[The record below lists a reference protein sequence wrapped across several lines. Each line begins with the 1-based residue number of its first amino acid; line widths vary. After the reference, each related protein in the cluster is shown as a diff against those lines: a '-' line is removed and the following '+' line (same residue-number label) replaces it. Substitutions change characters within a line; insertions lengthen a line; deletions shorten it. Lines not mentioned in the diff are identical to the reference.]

1 MKGKRVSEPNWTGS
15 KTGDCEIWK
24 NPLIQVNDRLEI
36 ADGAIRFRDEQLDRL
51 RAENAAQALLIASL
65 KEERRKDSAD
75 MLLMIGD
82 IRYVAGIAER
92 GRGRPLGDGEK
103 FTQAVLDYVK
113 SLESQLSD
121 TQRQNAKLMQRVE
134 KAEKDAEQ
142 DRVWVC
148 AAEIR
153 LLEISGQLPGQ
164 NVMHQIESLRKRASE
179 KKWEM
184 LRRDSAI
191 AASKV
196 SNEGDENE

>member
-1 MKGKRVSEPNWTGS
+1 VSEPNWTES

-24 NPLIQVNDRLEI
+24 NPLIPMNDRLEI

-65 KEERRKDSAD
+65 KETEGAYYR
-75 MLLMIGD
+75 LL
-82 IRYVAGIAER
+82 E
-92 GRGRPLGDGEK
+92 
-103 FTQAVLDYVK
+103 
-113 SLESQLSD
+113 LESSDVMLDTLNHIDTLTQQLSD
-121 TQRQNAKLMQRVE
+121 TQRQNAELMQRISE
-134 KAEKDAEQ
+134 AEKDAEQ
-142 DRVWVC
+142 DREWVC
-148 AAEIR
+148 AAEVR

-164 NVMHQIESLRKRASE
+164 HVMHQIESLRKRASE
-179 KKWEM
+179 KKLEM